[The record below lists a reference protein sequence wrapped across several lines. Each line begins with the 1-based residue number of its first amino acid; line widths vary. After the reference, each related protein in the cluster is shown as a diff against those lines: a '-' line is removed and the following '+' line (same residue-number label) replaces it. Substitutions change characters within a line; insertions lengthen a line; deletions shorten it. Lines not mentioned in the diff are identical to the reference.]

1 MFFGKGIYILFDDWR
16 KMRDILI
23 IGAGVIGSFIA
34 KELSKFD
41 LKVTVLE
48 KKLAPGLEQTK
59 ACSGVI
65 HPFQLPFKLFR
76 SKLCVEGNRLMDEEA
91 KELGFKF
98 KRVGLIAV
106 ATNVFTF
113 LIIPFIILYLRM
125 HGIEAK
131 MIGKK
136 KLLKMEP
143 NLAKSV
149 YGGILIPSAGVVN
162 PVEMTAK
169 ACRFAQL
176 NGVEFKYG
184 CEVKGI
190 EVRKDCFVVKTTKG
204 DFETKSIVNCAG
216 IYADEISRMVGYQM
230 KITPGKGTHIVFGER
245 NFTNHLVVPIPFKPH
260 KRTKGGGALVS
271 FDGKAIWG
279 PNLIDVDEKDD
290 TSVKKDE
297 LNGIIEKFAPLFK
310 RMPEEIIA
318 VYAGLRSIAGNDF
331 IINQPLERFI
341 NVAGIQ
347 SPGLTAAPAIAKYVV
362 KMLSQHFE
370 LKEKKEIIRPKF
382 EKQEDFDEIVCL
394 CNMVTRRE
402 IEEVVAEWPCV
413 SAVKHITWAGMDC
426 EKCLAE
432 IIKIVGSKVPK
443 EEIGGEIAWL

>member
-1 MFFGKGIYILFDDWR
+1 MIDVV
-16 KMRDILI
+16 I
-23 IGAGVIGSFIA
+23 IGAGVTGSFIA

-76 SKLCVEGNRLMDEEA
+76 SKLCIEGNKLMDEEV

-98 KRVGLIAV
+98 RRVGLIAV
-106 ATNVFTF
+106 ATNFLTF
-113 LIIPFIILYLRM
+113 LAIPFIILYLRI

-169 ACRFAQL
+169 ACRFARL
-176 NGVEFKYG
+176 NGVDFRYG
-184 CEVKGI
+184 CEVIGI
-190 EVRKDCFVVKTTKG
+190 DVKKESFIVKTTMG
-204 DFETKSIVNCAG
+204 EFETKSIVNCAG
-216 IYADEISRMVGYQM
+216 IYADEISRMVGYEI
-230 KITPGKGTHIVFGER
+230 KIIPGKGTHIVFGER
-245 NFTNHLVVPIPFKPH
+245 NFTNHLVVPIPFKLH

-271 FDGKAIWG
+271 IDGKAIWG

-290 TSVKKDE
+290 TSVKKEE
-297 LNGIIEKFAPLFK
+297 LDGIIAKFAPLFK
-310 RMPEEIIA
+310 RIPEEIIA
-318 VYAGLRSIAGNDF
+318 VYAGLRSVAGSDF
-331 IINQPLERFI
+331 IINEPLKRFI

-362 KMLSQHFE
+362 KMLSEHFE
-370 LKEKKEIIRPKF
+370 LKKKEIFKPKF
-382 EKQEDFDEIVCL
+382 EKQDFDEIVCL
-394 CNMVTRRE
+394 CNMVTRKE
-402 IEEVVAEWPCV
+402 IEEVVAEWQCV
-413 SAVKHITWAGMDC
+413 SAVKHLTWAGMDC

-432 IIKIVGSKVPK
+432 IIKIIGSRVPK
-443 EEIGGEIAWL
+443 EEVGGEIAWL